1 MLNISRQINKIFIAI
16 TFLGIVFSQSVV
28 TFDLDGVDDCG
39 FLSVTGTWDG
49 WSGWGANTDTGM
61 TASIPAGDH
70 EFIILCVNTV
80 DGWWYDI
87 WGNSTIINAP
97 IDGSCWN
104 GDVDYANYTLSIDGN
119 GDPMT
124 VSYCAGTCDAVCE
137 EACIPGDVNEDLNV
151 DVLDIVSIVAGILD
165 DSVES
170 NSCADVN
177 NDGNV
182 DVLDIV
188 AIVSGILNPR
198 VSDDAT
204 QSKLNISNGT
214 ASLDADGFI
223 GAVQMTLSHGYDF
236 SIDLTTASMVSD
248 YRTNGNSTT
257 LIIVAPESDELFSAN
272 SDFTVESVLVANSN
286 SLVDV
291 EMPSVISLSK
301 AYPNPFNPS
310 TTFSVYIPSEGFVNL
325 SVYNVMGQLVDVLQS
340 GNMTDGYHSI
350 TWNASGMTSGVYF
363 VRVESLNGTAVQ
375 KVMLMK

>member
-1 MLNISRQINKIFIAI
+1 MR
-16 TFLGIVFSQSVV
+16 G
-28 TFDLDGVDDCG
+28 
-39 FLSVTGTWDG
+39 
-49 WSGWGANTDTGM
+49 
-61 TASIPAGDH
+61 
-70 EFIILCVNTV
+70 
-80 DGWWYDI
+80 
-87 WGNSTIINAP
+87 
-97 IDGSCWN
+97 
-104 GDVDYANYTLSIDGN
+104 
-119 GDPMT
+119 
-124 VSYCAGTCDAVCE
+124 
-137 EACIPGDVNEDLNV
+137 DLNV
-151 DVLDIVSIVAGILD
+151 DVLDIVAIVAGILD
-165 DSVES
+165 DTVES
-170 NSCADVN
+170 DSCADVN

-188 AIVSGILNPR
+188 AIVAGILNPR

-236 SIDLTTASMVSD
+236 SIDLTTESMVSD
-248 YRTNGNSTT
+248 YRINGNSTT
-257 LIIVAPESDELFSAN
+257 LIIVAPESDKLFSAS
-272 SDFTVESVLVANSN
+272 SDFTVESVIVANSN

-350 TWNASGMTSGVYF
+350 TWNASSMTSGVYF